1 MAEVY
6 TPCFRF
12 RLRLAPRF
20 HRRRWLG
27 KIGSLRTTGKSE
39 EGTAPVT
46 ATDIRGQLS
55 GDHVSPK
62 NKKKASAVFY
72 FGATESMRRLGMTM
86 TELVTPRRK
95 RQNATYKLA

>member
-1 MAEVY
+1 MY

-12 RLRLAPRF
+12 HLRLAPMF

-27 KIGSLRTTGKSE
+27 EIGSLRTTGKSE

-55 GDHVSPK
+55 GDHVSPQ
-62 NKKKASAVFY
+62 KKKASAVFY
-72 FGATESMRRLGMTM
+72 FGAIESMRRLGDD
-86 TELVTPRRK
+86 
-95 RQNATYKLA
+95 ND